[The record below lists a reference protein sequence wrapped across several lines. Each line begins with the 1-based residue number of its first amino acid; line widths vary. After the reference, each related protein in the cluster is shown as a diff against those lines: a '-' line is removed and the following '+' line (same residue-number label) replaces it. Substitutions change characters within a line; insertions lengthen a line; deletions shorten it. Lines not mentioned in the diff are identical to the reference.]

1 MIFMTDTKISAYG
14 NCPVCFTDWD
24 GGSILETFLEQKKK
38 GHWVKYTEEEIANY
52 VKEFYSEPYRWSDLI
67 YLNKLDQKEDTWMCP
82 NCECE
87 FPIDKIKV

>member
-14 NCPVCFTDWD
+14 KCPVCSTDWD

-38 GHWVKYTEEEIANY
+38 GHWANYTEEEIANY
-52 VKEFYSEPYRWSDLI
+52 VKESHSEPYKWSDLI
-67 YLNKLDQKEDTWMCP
+67 YINKIDQKEDAWMCP

-87 FPIDKIKV
+87 FPIDKIKA